1 MKRFIIGGIVGSLLV
16 VAPSAIAAR
25 DDTALIKQLDSEV
38 IALKQRVASLNEVVE
53 ECGGGRDPGAIFPEL
68 VQVYAGSAVTVK
80 RRGGRTLVV
89 IPADTLFPGDSLS
102 VREEGAF
109 ALDMV
114 ATALNLH
121 TEQSILITGHTDGE
135 PPVPLLRKTW
145 PDNWSLSMGYSHAVA
160 KALIDTYKVDP
171 DRITVAGR
179 ADRDPNDTN
188 DTPEGRA
195 ANRRV
200 VLTLSPG
207 KYP

>member
-1 MKRFIIGGIVGSLLV
+1 MKRIVVGV
-16 VAPSAIAAR
+16 VVGCLFALAPTAFAAR
-25 DDTALIKQLDSEV
+25 DDAALIKQLDSEV
-38 IALKQRVASLNEVVE
+38 IALKQRITALNEVVE
-53 ECGGGRDPGAIFPEL
+53 ECGGGKDPGPIFPEL
-68 VQVYAGSAVTVK
+68 VQVYSGSAVSVK

-121 TEQSILITGHTDGE
+121 TEQSILVTGHTDGE
-135 PPVPLLRKTW
+135 PPVPALRKLW
-145 PDNWSLSMGYSHAVA
+145 PDNWILSVGYANAVA
-160 KALIDTYKVDP
+160 HELIDTYKVDP

-179 ADRDPNDTN
+179 ADQDPNDTN